1 MPADDASE
9 RRRRRRARHSA
20 GHAAPTSGSRPEGE
34 RREGSLPSEEGGR
47 QKGRVHSYLVWRNG
61 PRSPPPAV
69 ATTPARRT
77 PAEKRS
83 SGAVGGGGKVALK
96 SRELVFEKIIG
107 RRSRLGPGSWSTRGQ
122 RPDTAGR
129 NGSGNPTRADGRRLK
144 RAGQTRPPAAPPPI
158 EKAGEMRDVDAKP
171 RPAES
176 VAAGHQSR

>member
-47 QKGRVHSYLVWRNG
+47 QEGRVHSYLVWRNG
-61 PRSPPPAV
+61 PRSPP
-69 ATTPARRT
+69 RRWRR
-77 PAEKRS
+77 PLQEELRLRNDRLER
-83 SGAVGGGGKVALK
+83 VGGGGKVALK

-158 EKAGEMRDVDAKP
+158 EKAAEMRDADAKP

-176 VAAGHQSR
+176 VAANHQSS